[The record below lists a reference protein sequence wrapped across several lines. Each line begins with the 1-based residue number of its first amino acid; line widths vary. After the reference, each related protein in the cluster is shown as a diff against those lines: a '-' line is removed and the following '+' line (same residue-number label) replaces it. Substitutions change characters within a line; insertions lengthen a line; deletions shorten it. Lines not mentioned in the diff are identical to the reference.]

1 MPWLTCWLIF
11 SWMYWAIPNTK
22 VGPWAAFIPGIL
34 VGTLFQLLQMLS
46 FYLVA
51 FLSRTSIV
59 YGAFAAV
66 PLLLT
71 WLQLSCLFILSGAE
85 LSFAIQNN
93 EAFDYDSDLKKM
105 SRRYKDYVTL
115 YLIYLIVKRFEN
127 GDEPQTAH
135 EMAHENRLPAKL
147 VNQLLSRLVEVK
159 LIRETYIEGKDERT
173 YVPAKDIN
181 TITVGSII
189 DSIDK
194 QGTELF
200 LRNPTPER
208 TQFWARYN
216 NLRQS
221 AESLNLP
228 IKDFLAE
235 PIED

>member
-1 MPWLTCWLIF
+1 
-11 SWMYWAIPNTK
+11 
-22 VGPWAAFIPGIL
+22 
-34 VGTLFQLLQMLS
+34 
-46 FYLVA
+46 
-51 FLSRTSIV
+51 
-59 YGAFAAV
+59 
-66 PLLLT
+66 
-71 WLQLSCLFILSGAE
+71 
-85 LSFAIQNN
+85 
-93 EAFDYDSDLKKM
+93 
-105 SRRYKDYVTL
+105 
-115 YLIYLIVKRFEN
+115 
-127 GDEPQTAH
+127 
-135 EMAHENRLPAKL
+135 MAHENRLPAKL